1 MCEACAGTYVH
12 YMYTHTYKHCLI
24 CMYGHNEGM
33 DLAGDAAILA
43 LILVAIMAIVGVF
56 VVVYLGKYIYMYCT
70 PTTITS

>member
-1 MCEACAGTYVH
+1 
-12 YMYTHTYKHCLI
+12 
-24 CMYGHNEGM
+24 MYGHNEGM